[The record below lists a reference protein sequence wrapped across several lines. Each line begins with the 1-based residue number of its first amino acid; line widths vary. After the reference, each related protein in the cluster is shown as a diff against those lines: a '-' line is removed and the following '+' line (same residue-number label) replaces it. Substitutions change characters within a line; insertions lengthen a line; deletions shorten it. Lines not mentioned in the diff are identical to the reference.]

1 MRFISSD
8 VDAQMVEDLV
18 HGASVGMSDAAVP
31 EVTTH
36 AEVLSAAFTLLDRT
50 LRSVRK
56 LQAVDDRFEHA
67 EQISKALNDML
78 VDHGKVPS

>member
-8 VDAQMVEDLV
+8 VDATMVEDLV
-18 HGASVGMSDAAVP
+18 KGASLGMSDAAIP
-31 EVTTH
+31 EITTH
-36 AEVLSAAFTLLDRT
+36 AEVLSAAFTFLDRT

-56 LQAVDDRFEHA
+56 LQSLDDRFEHA
-67 EQISKALNDML
+67 EQISKALNELL

>member
-8 VDAQMVEDLV
+8 VDYQMVEDLV
-18 HGASVGMSDAAVP
+18 KGASLGMSDAAIP
-31 EVTTH
+31 EITTH
-36 AEVLSAAFTLLDRT
+36 AEVLSAAFTFLDRT

-56 LQAVDDRFEHA
+56 LQSLDDRFEHA
-67 EQISKALNDML
+67 EQISKALNDLL